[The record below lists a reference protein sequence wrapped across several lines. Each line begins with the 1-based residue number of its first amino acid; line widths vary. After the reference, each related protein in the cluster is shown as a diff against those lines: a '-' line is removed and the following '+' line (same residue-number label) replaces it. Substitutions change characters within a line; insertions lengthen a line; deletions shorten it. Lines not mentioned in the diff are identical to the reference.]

1 MKAKLVSTIRHY
13 NQKGW
18 SPATSTNY
26 SFRNKEGIW
35 VTRSGIDK
43 SEIIEDDF
51 ILVDS
56 DSKTIGGYEGI
67 KPSAETQIHCDIYK
81 LFPEIKVILHSHG
94 KFPVLVSSVNTEFVA
109 FDGYEIQKGLNGQ
122 VTHEQ
127 KVKIPIFENSQEMS
141 FFTNQFS
148 LRKLE
153 LENSC
158 FIIKQHGTY
167 AWGENLFEA
176 KRHLETLDYLCEC
189 WWEKYKVQKP

>member
-1 MKAKLVSTIRHY
+1 MKSKLVHTIRHY

-26 SFRNKEGIW
+26 SFRDKEGIW

-51 ILVDS
+51 ILVDFNS
-56 DSKTIGGYEGI
+56 QAIGKYEGI

-81 LFPEIKVILHSHG
+81 LFPEAQVILHSHG
-94 KFPVLVSSVNTEFVA
+94 KYPVLCSTKNEDSIA
-109 FDGYEIQKGLNGQ
+109 FEGFEVQKGFKGQ
-122 VTHEQ
+122 ITHDNL
-127 KVKIPIFENSQEMS
+127 VRIPIFDNSQEMT
-141 FFTNQFS
+141 FFTHQLS
-148 LRKLE
+148 KHLKE

-158 FIIKQHGTY
+158 FIIRQHGTY
-167 AWGENLFEA
+167 AWGDTLFEA

-189 WWEKYKVQKP
+189 WWEQNN